1 MSRTYQDLLAEA
13 REQIPEIDAAGLA
26 ESLAG
31 DAPPLVVDVREQSEW
46 DEGFIPGS
54 VHVPRGFLES
64 RIAGVARPDRN
75 IVLSCAAGTR
85 SLLAAQ
91 TLREMGYTNVASL
104 AGGFTDWKRG
114 GHAFDVPRTALRTRQ
129 RATLQPSHPDP
140 RAR

>member
-1 MSRTYQDLLAEA
+1 MSRSYQDLLAEA

-46 DEGFIPGS
+46 DEGYIPGS
-54 VHVPRGFLES
+54 VHVPRGVLES

-75 IVLSCAAGTR
+75 IVLSCAVGNR

-91 TLREMGYTNVASL
+91 TLREMGYTNVGSL
-104 AGGFTDWKRG
+104 AGGFRG
-114 GHAFDVPRTALRTRQ
+114 WAESGGEID
-129 RATLQPSHPDP
+129 
-140 RAR
+140 